1 MQSATNKSIANKVII
16 QALLGYNCPE
26 GTHAALGL
34 LADNAI
40 TAHQLLH
47 VLMGLAVFLMLIG
60 RAERKDS
67 EISSCD

>member
-1 MQSATNKSIANKVII
+1 VVF
-16 QALLGYNCPE
+16 QALLGHRGNP
-26 GTHAALGL
+26 ALGL

-40 TAHQLLH
+40 TAHQLLR

-60 RAERKDS
+60 RVERKDS